1 MGRTRGGGLCQ
12 LSSEEL
18 TRETGW
24 GLFEDHQLLGSCGE
38 SGICELTVMSSG
50 LEWTNEGRT
59 SCGKESKCTLC
70 PLLYSMAYPAVVFMN
85 RREKLH
91 NSDLASLKPTAMGP
105 RLDFSTPPR
114 REGFPRQLWWG
125 WVSLIM

>member
-1 MGRTRGGGLCQ
+1 MSNLLRDWTKNDNDRVAPQLGPGSAGQWSRQPEDASRT
-12 LSSEEL
+12 
-18 TRETGW
+18 
-24 GLFEDHQLLGSCGE
+24 D
-38 SGICELTVMSSG
+38 
-50 LEWTNEGRT
+50 EGRT

-70 PLLYSMAYPAVVFMN
+70 PLLYSMACPAVVFMN

-125 WVSLIM
+125 WVSLIT